1 MSDVT
6 DQHEGGKSS
15 ETELAGEGDSSRY
28 QTFKEFYP
36 FYLSQHE
43 NKICR
48 GLHYVGSLV
57 AIAILAAVIYQ
68 QSWSLV
74 PLAIISGYAFA
85 WVGHFFFEK
94 NRPATFTYPWYSF
107 IGDWRMLAD
116 AILGKRSK

>member
-1 MSDVT
+1 
-6 DQHEGGKSS
+6 
-15 ETELAGEGDSSRY
+15 
-28 QTFKEFYP
+28 
-36 FYLSQHE
+36 
-43 NKICR
+43 
-48 GLHYVGSLV
+48 V
-57 AIAILAAVIYQ
+57 AIAILATAIYQ